1 VLLLWEADEPDHVE
15 NIEGFAKHKLDAL
28 LAHRSQF
35 RSTMRISGP
44 AGAESEELAAFVA
57 RLDEHHARAGALGSL
72 MVAEA
77 FKALR
82 DL

>member
-1 VLLLWEADEPDHVE
+1 LLWEADEPDHVE
-15 NIEGFAKHKLDAL
+15 NIEGFEKRKLDAL

-35 RSTMRISGP
+35 RSTMRISDPMG
-44 AGAESEELAAFVA
+44 STSTELAALVA
-57 RLDEHHARAGALGSL
+57 RLDAHHARAGAPAGLTA
-72 MVAEA
+72 AEA